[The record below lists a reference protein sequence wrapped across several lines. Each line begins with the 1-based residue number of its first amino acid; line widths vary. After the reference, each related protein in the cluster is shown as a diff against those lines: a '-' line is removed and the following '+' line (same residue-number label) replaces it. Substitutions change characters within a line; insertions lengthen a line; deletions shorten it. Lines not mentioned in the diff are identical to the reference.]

1 MNTFQ
6 KMIGTSILIISLSVA
21 YYFVIYI
28 PKKDKNIL
36 EQKKLEQ
43 SKIEEIANQNRT
55 LLTNCLEEVSTRF
68 SNAFKEQSGNISNET
83 AKIIIDFS
91 EKQKNDCFKKYPQ

>member
-6 KMIGTSILIISLSVA
+6 KMIGISLLIVSLSIA

-28 PKKDKNIL
+28 PQKDKIIL

-43 SKIEEIANQNRT
+43 SRTDEVVQQNKIS
-55 LLTNCLEEVSTRF
+55 LTNCLEEVNRKF
-68 SNAFKEQSGNISNET
+68 SDAFKDQKGNISNET
-83 AKIIIDFS
+83 AKIIINLN
-91 EKQKNDCFKKYPQ
+91 EKQKDECFKKYPQ